1 MGSVVGRGIPPSP
14 LLIFSSQKKPKESEP
29 TPPPPRPA
37 TTISEKTQVA
47 MGAWIIGSSM
57 PKSLRM
63 RSFGHIFTAS
73 VMLTTTSP
81 SALRHQDA
89 QFRRLQTQQIRDKAA
104 SRQLLQLW
112 LSASEGSIALASHVH
127 LPDSSVCQRP
137 LAQSR

>member
-1 MGSVVGRGIPPSP
+1 GPVRGRMPSSSLRICWRLNKAHGTEPSP
-14 LLIFSSQKKPKESEP
+14 PASE
-29 TPPPPRPA
+29 TA
-37 TTISEKTQVA
+37 TTISEKTQLA

-63 RSFGHIFTAS
+63 RLFGHIFATS

-81 SALRHQDA
+81 SALPHQDA
-89 QFRRLQTQQIRDKAA
+89 QFRRLQTEQIRDKAA

-112 LSASEGSIALASHVH
+112 LSASEGSIALERHVH
-127 LPDSSVCQRP
+127 LRDSSVCQRP

>member
-1 MGSVVGRGIPPSP
+1 MGRGSGRLLALRQWLCCAGQNKHKETAPAPRSP
-14 LLIFSSQKKPKESEP
+14 ES
-29 TPPPPRPA
+29 A

-112 LSASEGSIALASHVH
+112 LNASEGSIALENHVH
-127 LPDSSVCQRP
+127 LRDSSGCRRP

>member
-1 MGSVVGRGIPPSP
+1 MCPRNNRAKGGEPSP
-14 LLIFSSQKKPKESEP
+14 RLPK
-29 TPPPPRPA
+29 TA
-37 TTISEKTQVA
+37 TTMSEKTQVA

-89 QFRRLQTQQIRDKAA
+89 QFTRLQTQQIRDKAA

-112 LSASEGSIALASHVH
+112 LNASEGSIALENHVH
-127 LPDSSVCQRP
+127 LRDSSGCRRP

>member
-1 MGSVVGRGIPPSP
+1 MY
-14 LLIFSSQKKPKESEP
+14 LNKPKTSGQG
-29 TPPPPRPA
+29 PPKTKTA
-37 TTISEKTQVA
+37 TIISEKTQVA
-47 MGAWIIGSSM
+47 IGAWIIGSSM

-112 LSASEGSIALASHVH
+112 LNASEGSIALENHVH
-127 LPDSSVCQRP
+127 LRDSSGCRRP